1 MNKTIILI
9 IGVFFTYMMIGNAFS
24 EYTIPDEA
32 IRIRIVPNS
41 NEIVDQEMK
50 EKVKIKVEK
59 DIYELLKNSKS
70 IEESRTLINEY
81 IPYIKDSINT
91 IFKDNNYNMSYN
103 VNYGLNYFP
112 EKEYKGVK
120 YEAGMYESL
129 YITIGEGCGDNWWC
143 VLFPPIC
150 MLEAE
155 ESTDVEYRVFVK
167 DIFNQYLSI
176 N

>member
-91 IFKDNNYNMSYN
+91 IFKYNNYNMSYN

-155 ESTDVEYRVFVK
+155 ESTDIEYRVFVK

>member
-32 IRIRIVPNS
+32 LRIRIVPNS

-50 EKVKIKVEK
+50 EKVRIKVEK

-70 IEESRTLINEY
+70 IEESRILINEY
-81 IPYIKDSINT
+81 IPYIKNSINT
-91 IFKDNNYNMSYN
+91 IFKDNNYNMNYN

>member
-70 IEESRTLINEY
+70 IEESRILINEY

>member
-50 EKVKIKVEK
+50 EKVKIKIEK

-70 IEESRTLINEY
+70 IEESRILINEY
-81 IPYIKDSINT
+81 IPYIKDSINK
-91 IFKDNNYNMSYN
+91 IFKDNNYNMNYN

>member
-70 IEESRTLINEY
+70 IEKSRILINEY

-91 IFKDNNYNMSYN
+91 IFKDNNYNMNYN

>member
-24 EYTIPDEA
+24 KYTIPDEA